1 MWSIFEHRRLD
12 KQLAKGSM
20 EVQKRY
26 EKWKDIVEISGP
38 AGLKL
43 VRGFRDEALRGE
55 WRGCRSSRLNQQYR
69 VIYQV
74 EGNRLKVYVLEVT
87 PHDYK
92 RKS

>member
-1 MWSIFEHRRLD
+1 MWSILEHRRLD
-12 KQLAKGSM
+12 KQLVKAPV

-26 EKWKDIVEISGP
+26 EKWKDIVQISGP
-38 AGLKL
+38 PGLKL

-55 WRGCRSSRLNQQYR
+55 WKGYRSSRLNQQYR

-74 EGNRLKVYVLEVT
+74 EGERLKVYVVEVT
-87 PHDYK
+87 PLDYR

>member
-12 KQLAKGSM
+12 KQLAKVPM

>member
-1 MWSIFEHRRLD
+1 MWIIYEHRRLD
-12 KQLAKGSM
+12 KQLTKIPL
-20 EVQKRY
+20 EIQKRY

-43 VRGFRDEALRGE
+43 VQGLRDEALRGE
-55 WRGCRSSRLNQQYR
+55 WSGFRSSRLNQQYR

-74 EGNRLKVYVLEVT
+74 EGDQFKVFVVEIT
-87 PHDYK
+87 PHDYR

>member
-1 MWSIFEHRRLD
+1 MWSIFEHGRLEKALVKAPMD
-12 KQLAKGSM
+12 
-20 EVQKRY
+20 VQKRY

-55 WRGCRSSRLNQQYR
+55 WKGFRSSRLNQQYR
-69 VIYQV
+69 VIYQA
-74 EGNRLKVYVLEVT
+74 EGDRLKVYVVEIT
-87 PHDYK
+87 PHDYR

>member
-12 KQLAKGSM
+12 KQLAKGPM

-43 VRGFRDEALRGE
+43 VRGFRDEALRGD